1 MSLVSQAR
9 NGRRCDERAV
19 KWIATTLALLCGCAT
34 MQQTPTPVVAPLKYG
49 VDLHVHLTMH
59 AGLPLVGDAS
69 LTHRAR
75 SGADLLGSQLS
86 EDGSLRAGVR
96 VIVAALWVP
105 PKRVGQTAFEAFS
118 RQLDALHDF
127 ARRHPTFAIVTD
139 VEQARRVIAAGRV
152 AVFIG
157 IEGADVIE
165 SPDDVDRLWSLG
177 VRVMSL
183 AHFVDTPLL
192 DAEDGQFGP
201 LLSPFTDGTTKGVT
215 PLGLEVTKRAIAWGI
230 LIDVTHASPLAT
242 EQVLTVHRELK
253 APLLATHVGSGMLE
267 PRTLR
272 DEHAKAIA
280 ELGGLI
286 GVGVFRHPMLKPVPE
301 ADRFEGFVADS
312 CDELIAHALHLAKV
326 AGAAHVV
333 LGSDLGAPITRALP
347 GGSCPNGVRGDWD
360 LPAVFAGLEARGFPR
375 EALDGSAER
384 FLSMLKQLES
394 RRSAR

>member
-1 MSLVSQAR
+1 MTL
-9 NGRRCDERAV
+9 AV
-19 KWIATTLALLCGCAT
+19 KRMAMTVALLCGCVT
-34 MQQTPTPVVAPLKYG
+34 MQQTPTPVAAPLKYG

-69 LTHRAR
+69 LMHRAR
-75 SGADLLGSQLS
+75 SGADQLGSQLS
-86 EDGSLRAGVR
+86 EYGYLRAGVR
-96 VIVAALWVP
+96 VVVAALWVP
-105 PKRVGQTAFEAFS
+105 PRRVGQSAFEAFS

-127 ARRHPTFAIVTD
+127 ARRHPTFALVTT

-157 IEGADVIE
+157 IEGADLIE
-165 SPDDVDRLWSLG
+165 SPADVDRLFALG

-201 LLSPFTDGTTKGVT
+201 LLTPFTDGTTKGVT
-215 PLGLEVTKRAIAWGI
+215 PLGLEVTKRAIAWGL

-242 EQVLTVHRELK
+242 EQLLAVHQAMK

-272 DEHAKAIA
+272 DVHAKAIA
-280 ELGGLI
+280 ELGGFI
-286 GVGVFRHPMLKPVPE
+286 GVGVFRHPMLMPVPE
-301 ADRFEGFVADS
+301 ADRFKGFVAGS
-312 CDELIAHALHLAKV
+312 CDEVLAHALHLAKLV
-326 AGAAHVV
+326 GPEHVV
-333 LGSDLGAPITRALP
+333 LGSDFGAPITRALP
-347 GGSCPNGVRGDWD
+347 GGSCANGVRGDWD

-375 EALDGSAER
+375 EALDGSADR
-384 FLSMLKQLES
+384 FLSMLERLES

>member
-1 MSLVSQAR
+1 MTRYVKSLV
-9 NGRRCDERAV
+9 
-19 KWIATTLALLCGCAT
+19 TTIALLFGCAT
-34 MQQTPTPVVAPLKYG
+34 MPQTPTPAAPPLQHG

-69 LTHRAR
+69 LMHRAR
-75 SGADLLGSQLS
+75 SGADLLGAQLS
-86 EDGSLRAGVR
+86 EDGYLRAGVR

-105 PKRVGQTAFEAFS
+105 PKRVGQTGLGALS
-118 RQLDALHDF
+118 RQVDALHDF
-127 ARRHPTFAIVTD
+127 ALRHPTFGVVTS
-139 VEQARRVIAAGRV
+139 VEQARRVIASGRI

-157 IEGADVIE
+157 LEGADVIE
-165 SPDDVDRLWSLG
+165 TPADVDRLFALG

-215 PLGLEVTKRAIAWGI
+215 PLGLEVTKRAIAWGM

-242 EQVLTVHRELK
+242 EQLLAVHQAMK

-272 DEHAKAIA
+272 DVHAKAIA

-286 GVGVFRHPMLKPVPE
+286 GVGVFRHPMLTPVPE
-301 ADRFEGFVADS
+301 ADRFEGFVPGS

-326 AGAAHVV
+326 VGPEHVA

-360 LPAVFAGLEARGFPR
+360 LPAVFAGLEARGFSR
-375 EALDGSAER
+375 ESLDGSAAR
-384 FLSMLKQLES
+384 FLSMLEQLEA